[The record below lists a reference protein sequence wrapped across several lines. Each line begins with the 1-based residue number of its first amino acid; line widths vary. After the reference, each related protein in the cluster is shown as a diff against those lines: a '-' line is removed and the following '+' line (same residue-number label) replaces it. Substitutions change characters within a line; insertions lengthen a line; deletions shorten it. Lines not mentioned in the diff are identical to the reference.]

1 MNFPIKSKKY
11 NWDRNIWKYEVYN
24 TILDESVLYVP
35 KNKDN
40 TILDKNTIYPLY
52 CEQLNTSTK
61 HNAIK
66 LIVSTKNTK
75 NPNFNIGELI
85 VTNNGNEIGKVL
97 GNFIENS
104 VWNYTIRFVKIMENN
119 IKYVVIDTMSE
130 NEISKYYK
138 NKE

>member
-1 MNFPIKSKKY
+1 M
-11 NWDRNIWKYEVYN
+11 
-24 TILDESVLYVP
+24 
-35 KNKDN
+35 
-40 TILDKNTIYPLY
+40 
-52 CEQLNTSTK
+52 NTSTK

-66 LIVSTKNTK
+66 LIVSTKNTES
-75 NPNFNIGELI
+75 PNFNIGELI